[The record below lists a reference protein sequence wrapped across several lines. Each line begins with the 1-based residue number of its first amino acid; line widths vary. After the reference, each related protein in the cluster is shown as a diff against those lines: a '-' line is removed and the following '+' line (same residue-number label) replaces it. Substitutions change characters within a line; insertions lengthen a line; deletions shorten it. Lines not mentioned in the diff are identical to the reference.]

1 MPTDTSNAPDPSASL
16 KGYWEETQRPI
27 YSAALVLPFL
37 LTYELGI
44 LVLHPNVINGGD
56 ALIITLMNS
65 LSIHTS
71 FASSFVL
78 LVCFV
83 VWQVRSKTSWKLDG
97 GKLQLLFLESFVLA
111 VILFFFINWI
121 SMNVPASSIVG
132 APAAFRG
139 RLLDLVLFCGA
150 GVYEEL
156 VFRVLLLGLL
166 IMVLTKLFHMEKAWA
181 AGIAVVIGAT
191 VFSLFHYIG
200 PGGDTWNI
208 NSFLQRAFAGV
219 FFSALYVTRSFGVA
233 AATHAMYD
241 ILVGFS
247 LMPK

>member
-1 MPTDTSNAPDPSASL
+1 MPTDSTGSPDPSESL
-16 KGYWEETQRPI
+16 KGYWEETRRPI

-44 LVLHPNVINGGD
+44 LILQPNVINGGD
-56 ALIITLMNS
+56 ALIITLMNT

-71 FASSFVL
+71 FASSLVL

-83 VWQVRSKTSWKLDG
+83 IWQVRSKASWKLDG
-97 GKLQLLFLESFVLA
+97 GKLQLLFLESFVFA
-111 VILFFFINWI
+111 VILFFFMGWI
-121 SMNVPASSIVG
+121 SSNLPPGSIVG
-132 APAAFRG
+132 APAAIRG
-139 RLLDLVLFCGA
+139 HLVDLVLFCGA

-166 IMVLTKLFHMEKAWA
+166 MLVLTKLFHMEKAWA
-181 AGIAVVIGAT
+181 AAIAVVVAAIL
-191 VFSLFHYIG
+191 FSLFHYIG

-233 AATHAMYD
+233 AASHAMYD